1 LGIAATVTASIAS
14 TASCD
19 RDDSQSLHPPL
30 GVFTSTEVPLPE
42 VAKVLD
48 AHWLG
53 QQVADHLKERAAD
66 AFRKGNRVTVM
77 WTLKDGFLHFEFK
90 IDTPF
95 AQFCEELI
103 KKLESLPIGDNVS
116 ECMTLQIPLK

>member
-1 LGIAATVTASIAS
+1 M
-14 TASCD
+14 
-19 RDDSQSLHPPL
+19 PL
-30 GVFTSTEVPLPE
+30 SE

-48 AHWLG
+48 ARWLG
-53 QQVADHLKERAAD
+53 QQEADLLKERAAD

-77 WTLKDGFLHFEFK
+77 WTLKDGFLHFELQ

-116 ECMTLQIPLK
+116 ECMTLHIPLT

>member
-1 LGIAATVTASIAS
+1 M
-14 TASCD
+14 
-19 RDDSQSLHPPL
+19 PL
-30 GVFTSTEVPLPE
+30 LE

-77 WTLKDGFLHFEFK
+77 WTLKDGFLHFELQ
-90 IDTPF
+90 IDAPF

-103 KKLESLPIGDNVS
+103 KKFESLPKSDNVS
-116 ECMTLQIPLK
+116 ECVTLNIPL